1 MEQHSQ
7 EIGTRRDLVVYRLET
22 AKNDLR
28 SARVLLNIEDYKR
41 GRAVM
46 LLHSGRFKTHLR
58 SLTGANQTVSYFLSV
73 TLDK

>member
-28 SARVLLNIEDYKR
+28 SARALLNIEDYNR
-41 GRAVM
+41 VGRYA
-46 LLHSGRFKTHLR
+46 LAQRPF
-58 SLTGANQTVSYFLSV
+58 
-73 TLDK
+73 